1 MKVMS
6 IMGTRPEMIKMWSVL
21 KKLDELNFEHI
32 MVHTGQNHT
41 KELKDFFFRDLKLR
55 QPDYDL
61 KIDTSSYG
69 KEVADVVRKSD
80 ELFEKEKPDALIILG
95 DTYSGLSV
103 LPAANRNIKIFHMEA
118 GLRAWDRRMPE
129 QTNRR
134 LIDHISNILLP
145 FNQYHRENLI
155 REDIHPSKI
164 FVTGNPT
171 FEVMRAFQG
180 QIAESVIL
188 KTLNISPKNYIA
200 VTAHRKENVDDPASF
215 KAILEGLG
223 LIQERFQME
232 IIYPM
237 HPRTQSKIKNMKIP
251 KGIRVM
257 NPLGFYDFNNL
268 SKNAFCLVADSG
280 TTSEE
285 GLFYKVPC
293 VTIRQ
298 STERPETV
306 EAGAHIISGINP
318 KNIVDSVETVVA
330 LKWEARYDLCEDTSP
345 SSVVVNV
352 LRSQITNYF

>member
-1 MKVMS
+1 MKVMT
-6 IMGTRPEMIKMWSVL
+6 IIGTRPEMIKMWSVL
-21 KKLDELNFEHI
+21 KKLDALNFEHI
-32 MVHTGQNHT
+32 MVHTGQNYT
-41 KELKDFFFRDLKLR
+41 KELKDFFFRDLQLR
-55 QPDYDL
+55 APDYDL
-61 KIDTSSYG
+61 QIDVSSYG

-80 ELFEKEKPDALIILG
+80 DLFEKVKPDALIVLG

-103 LPAANRNIKIFHMEA
+103 LPAANRGIKIFHMEA
-118 GLRAWDRRMPE
+118 GLRAWDKRMPE

-134 LIDHISNILLP
+134 LIDHISSILLP

-171 FEVMRAFQG
+171 FEVMREFQP
-180 QIAESVIL
+180 QIAESDIL
-188 KTLNISPKNYIA
+188 KILNLTPKNYIA
-200 VTAHRKENVDDPASF
+200 VTAHRKENVDDPVSF
-215 KAILEGLG
+215 QAIIKGLG
-223 LIQERFQME
+223 LIAEKLKME

-237 HPRTQSKIKNMKIP
+237 HPRTQSKLQDIEMP

-257 NPLGFYDFNNL
+257 NPLGFYDFNCL

-318 KNIVDSVETVVA
+318 QNIVDSVETIVHQE
-330 LKWEARYDLCEDTSP
+330 WTARYDLCADMSP